1 MDNGCEYSFFC
12 KCLYSVA
19 NVISKKIKYNPLGK
33 IKQYIIMKNAGIP
46 NWVYSKGNL
55 HFKQQKFKEK
65 DCVWFSGQSDLRFI
79 FGIPQI
85 DVVPIARLEPFR
97 TLKFSRLDY
106 FMALKPYS
114 QVGGF

>member
-33 IKQYIIMKNAGIP
+33 IKQYIIMKNTVIP

-55 HFKQQKFKEK
+55 QFQKESILNK
-65 DCVWFSGQSDLRFI
+65 
-79 FGIPQI
+79 
-85 DVVPIARLEPFR
+85 
-97 TLKFSRLDY
+97 
-106 FMALKPYS
+106 
-114 QVGGF
+114 